1 MFTTLKILAVIGG
14 LTFLGGNSLLSNIAA
29 RRWAGDEFLF
39 LASRTV
45 SVELYFVLV
54 SEDFK
59 ATLSFYLFQG

>member
-39 LASRTV
+39 QASRTV
-45 SVELYFVLV
+45 SVELY

>member
-39 LASRTV
+39 
-45 SVELYFVLV
+45 
-54 SEDFK
+54 
-59 ATLSFYLFQG
+59 